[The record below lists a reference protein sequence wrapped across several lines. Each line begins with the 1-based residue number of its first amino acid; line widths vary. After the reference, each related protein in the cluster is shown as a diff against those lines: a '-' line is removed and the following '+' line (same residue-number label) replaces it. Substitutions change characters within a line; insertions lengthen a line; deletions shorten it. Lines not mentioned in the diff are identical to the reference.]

1 MVTTGSGVQRWIRVW
16 DLPTRICHWG
26 IVILFAACWWTVD
39 AGYMRWHLF
48 AGYGALGLVVFR
60 IVWGFVGGQT
70 ARFGSFVCGPAGV
83 WRYARKLFR
92 RDGDASLGH
101 NPLGAISIIVMLSLL
116 LSQTALGLFVVN
128 DDGGAS
134 GPLSQWV
141 SYGTGRNF
149 AHWHAFNFNL
159 LLILVGLHLA
169 AIVFY
174 RLFHGERLI
183 SAMIHGYKSHRSSG
197 ETPYFVPLWRAALL
211 VVPILVGIV
220 LLVRI

>member
-1 MVTTGSGVQRWIRVW
+1 MATTERAVQKRIRVW

-26 IVILFAACWWTVD
+26 IVTGFAACWWTAD
-39 AGYMRWHLF
+39 ADYMRLHLF
-48 AGYGALGLVVFR
+48 AGYGVLGLVIFR

-70 ARFGSFVCGPAGV
+70 ARFTSFVRGPVGV
-83 WRYARKLFR
+83 WRYARKLFQ

-116 LSQTALGLFVVN
+116 LSQTVLGLFVVN

-134 GPLSQWV
+134 GPLSQLV
-141 SYGTGRNF
+141 SYGTGRDF

-159 LLILVGLHLA
+159 LLILGGLHLA
-169 AIVFY
+169 AMVFY

-183 SAMIHGYKSHRSSG
+183 SAMIHGYKSHRSSA

-220 LLVRI
+220 LLARI